1 MAISQN
7 TKKVL
12 ILHNII
18 VPYRV
23 HLFNAMNKY
32 FQIKNIKFKVIF
44 LSESDKNRHW
54 ENFDIKFDYDIL
66 KNSAI
71 RVGRKDLFTF
81 FINRNIS
88 DLLTQENPDKIIC
101 FGWDHLAAYISN
113 FWARKHKKEF
123 IMWSGSTDYENSW
136 RRSLFKPLVQYI
148 VRNSTWCI
156 GDGTRHKEYL
166 LHLGA
171 NPSKTEVFYCQA
183 DIYYFESKISAFTSI
198 EKHAFKSNLGIRT
211 SKLILFNGQLIHR
224 KGIYELLKG
233 FKLYQQNDPSTSLL
247 LLGRGPEKNKI
258 IEFIQLNSIQQVFF
272 QDFVQ
277 YDDVY
282 KFYTISDLLILP
294 SNEEA
299 WGLVINEAMIC
310 GLPIIATDR
319 VGASVDLI
327 KDGQNGYV
335 IKVNCPEC
343 IADAIAKI
351 YVNQLNTKNNS
362 QEIIRQ
368 FSFENMIQSAK
379 FMQL

>member
-23 HLFNAMNKY
+23 HLFNAMNVFY
-32 FQIKNIKFKVIF
+32 TRKNIKFKVIF

-54 ENFDIKFDYDIL
+54 ENFDIKFDFEVL
-66 KNSAI
+66 KSSAI
-71 RVGRKDLFTF
+71 RVGKKDVFTF
-81 FINRNIS
+81 FINLNI
-88 DLLTQENPDKIIC
+88 LKILNRENPDKIIC
-101 FGWDHLAAYISN
+101 FGWDHLASYVANYWTN
-113 FWARKHKKEF
+113 KNDREF
-123 IMWSGSTDYENSW
+123 ILWCGSTALEKSW
-136 RRSLFKPLVQYI
+136 RRTLFNPLVKFI
-148 VRNSTWCI
+148 VRKSTICV
-156 GDGTRHKEYL
+156 GDGSMHCDYL

-183 DIYYFESKISAFTSI
+183 DINYFESKISAFTSI
-198 EKHAFKSNLGIRT
+198 EKHEFKSNLGIRT

-310 GLPIIATDR
+310 GLPIITTDR
-319 VGASVDLI
+319 
-327 KDGQNGYV
+327 
-335 IKVNCPEC
+335 
-343 IADAIAKI
+343 
-351 YVNQLNTKNNS
+351 
-362 QEIIRQ
+362 
-368 FSFENMIQSAK
+368 FEQVWT
-379 FMQL
+379 